1 MDYTHNL
8 GEAVQSNP
16 QDSNPTTPIEEPVPS
31 NPVQSQPV
39 APQPVP
45 TAVQPEITDHTYAPQ
60 EAAFQQPAA
69 HQAAPQQTAQ
79 QQPVNSTSMSDGEAF
94 SISSFVLGIYA
105 ILSGN
110 FLAAAAGL
118 VLGLVARKRPGVN
131 RGLNLWGIILSSVT
145 LGFIALALIFVL
157 FMVFLMLT
165 MIPIGLGAAD
175 FDF

>member
-1 MDYTHNL
+1 M
-8 GEAVQSNP
+8 QSNP

-45 TAVQPEITDHTYAPQ
+45 TAVQPEITEHTYAPYQ
-60 EAAFQQPAA
+60 AAS
-69 HQAAPQQTAQ
+69 HQATSEQVLQE
-79 QQPVNSTSMSDGEAF
+79 PVIPSTPISDGEAF

-157 FMVFLMLT
+157 FMFFLILT
-165 MIPIGLGAAD
+165 MIPIGLSATD